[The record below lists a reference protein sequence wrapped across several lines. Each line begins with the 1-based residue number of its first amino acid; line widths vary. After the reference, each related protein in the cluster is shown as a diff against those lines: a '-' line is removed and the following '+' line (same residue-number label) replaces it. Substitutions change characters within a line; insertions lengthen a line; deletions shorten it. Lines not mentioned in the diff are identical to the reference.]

1 MAKWTKSVLGIFKYI
16 TKKNYVTTVEA
27 EFYFFSYIST
37 LLLSGFMK
45 MVLTK
50 ELEVNKTSVKFRQK
64 QKKRRLKYS
73 RCLFFCHS
81 NQGSNVLH
89 MVDLP
94 STWGSISTLLT
105 EDKHVRKESLLCFY
119 PNKLKTILIYTM
131 TYHSFFFLP
140 SVFSSVPSKSI
151 LNILFSLNQWFPL
164 NAQASELLIS
174 TELHIM
180 QQRMS
185 IQDFWK

>member
-1 MAKWTKSVLGIFKYI
+1 
-16 TKKNYVTTVEA
+16 
-27 EFYFFSYIST
+27 
-37 LLLSGFMK
+37 MK

-94 STWGSISTLLT
+94 STWGRISTLLR
-105 EDKHVRKESLLCFY
+105 EDKHVLKESLLCFY

-131 TYHSFFFLP
+131 TYHRFFFFPQSFQVYL
-140 SVFSSVPSKSI
+140 
-151 LNILFSLNQWFPL
+151 LNLSWIYYFLLKMIPFKCPGLWAPNFHWTAYNATKNEHPRFLEIIIFLFK
-164 NAQASELLIS
+164 E
-174 TELHIM
+174 
-180 QQRMS
+180 
-185 IQDFWK
+185 